1 MHNYDSTLTVFF
13 KKVYYDKSLS
23 LLLSCERPFA
33 FEKGDDLLQLLA
45 VYWSYRQANPSEMSS
60 HSDVT
65 GNVFSKN
72 VPTDNGMI
80 KGLIS
85 ELSALK

>member
-1 MHNYDSTLTVFF
+1 
-13 KKVYYDKSLS
+13 
-23 LLLSCERPFA
+23 
-33 FEKGDDLLQLLA
+33 
-45 VYWSYRQANPSEMSS
+45 MSS
-60 HSDVT
+60 HSDGT